1 MRNLW
6 APWRQEFILGR
17 KEKGCIFCK
26 RLTKDDD
33 RKNLILFRGKTA
45 FVILNKYPYNSGHLM
60 VVPNRHK
67 RDLEALTAKELT
79 ELMQLTQKCVQV
91 LKKTFK
97 PCGFNIGFNLGKA
110 AGAGIDDHLHIHI
123 VPRFTGDT
131 NFLPVLGQTKLQS
144 IGLEEVLDFLT
155 PGFSAKGGSAS
166 AGKRAA
172 RAKRAKKP

>member
-1 MRNLW
+1 M
-6 APWRQEFILGR
+6 GK

-26 RLTKDDD
+26 RRSDNDD
-33 RKNLILFRGKTA
+33 RKSLILFRGKTA

-110 AGAGIDDHLHIHI
+110 AGAGIDDHVHIHI

-155 PGFSAKGGSAS
+155 PGFSAS

-172 RAKRAKKP
+172 RAKRAKKS

>member
-1 MRNLW
+1 M
-6 APWRQEFILGR
+6 GK

-26 RLTKDDD
+26 RRSDNDD

-67 RDLEALTAKELT
+67 RDLEALTTRELT

-91 LKKTFK
+91 LKKTFS
-97 PCGFNIGFNLGKA
+97 PDGFNIGFNLGKA
-110 AGAGIDDHLHIHI
+110 AGAGIDDHLHVHI

-155 PGFSAKGGSAS
+155 PGFSAKVGSAP

-172 RAKRAKKP
+172 RAKRAKKS

>member
-1 MRNLW
+1 M
-6 APWRQEFILGR
+6 GR

-33 RKNLILFRGKTA
+33 RKNLILYRGKTA

-60 VVPNRHK
+60 VVPKRHK

-155 PGFSAKGGSAS
+155 PGFRKA
-166 AGKRAA
+166 
-172 RAKRAKKP
+172 AKKKKAKKS

>member
-33 RKNLILFRGKTA
+33 RKNLILYRGKAA

-60 VVPNRHK
+60 VVPNRHQ
-67 RDLEALTAKELT
+67 RELEALTTGELT

-91 LKKTFK
+91 LKKTFS
-97 PCGFNIGFNLGKA
+97 PEGFNIGFNLGKT
-110 AGAGIDDHLHIHI
+110 AGAGIDDHLHIHV

-131 NFLPVLGQTKLQS
+131 NFLPVIGETKLQS
-144 IGLEEVLDFLT
+144 VGLEEVLDFLA
-155 PGFSAKGGSAS
+155 PRFKKAVKGKKAK
-166 AGKRAA
+166 
-172 RAKRAKKP
+172 

>member
-33 RKNLILFRGKTA
+33 RKNLILYRGKAA

-60 VVPNRHK
+60 VVPNRHQ
-67 RDLEALTAKELT
+67 RELEALTTGELT

-91 LKKTFK
+91 LKKTFS
-97 PCGFNIGFNLGKA
+97 PDGFNIGFNLGKT
-110 AGAGIDDHLHIHI
+110 AGAGIDDHLHIHV

-131 NFLPVLGQTKLQS
+131 NFLPVIGETKLQS
-144 IGLEEVLDFLT
+144 VGLEEVLDFLA
-155 PGFSAKGGSAS
+155 PRFKKAVKGKKAK
-166 AGKRAA
+166 
-172 RAKRAKKP
+172 

>member
-1 MRNLW
+1 M
-6 APWRQEFILGR
+6 GK

-26 RLTKDDD
+26 RRSDNDD

-67 RDLEALTAKELT
+67 RDLEALTTRELT

-91 LKKTFK
+91 LKKTFS
-97 PCGFNIGFNLGKA
+97 PDGFNIGFNLGKA
-110 AGAGIDDHLHIHI
+110 AGAGIDDHLHVHI

-172 RAKRAKKP
+172 RAKRAKKS

>member
-1 MRNLW
+1 M
-6 APWRQEFILGR
+6 GR

-33 RKNLILFRGKTA
+33 RKNLILHRGKTA

-91 LKKTFK
+91 LKKTFS
-97 PCGFNIGFNLGKA
+97 PDGFNIGFNLGKT
-110 AGAGIDDHLHIHI
+110 AGAGIDDHLHIHV

-131 NFLPVLGQTKLQS
+131 NFLPVIGETKLQS
-144 IGLEEVLDFLT
+144 VGLEEVLDFLA
-155 PGFSAKGGSAS
+155 PGFKKAVKG
-166 AGKRAA
+166 KK
-172 RAKRAKKP
+172 AKRS

>member
-1 MRNLW
+1 
-6 APWRQEFILGR
+6 LGR

-67 RDLEALTAKELT
+67 RDLEALTIRELT

-172 RAKRAKKP
+172 RAKRAKKS